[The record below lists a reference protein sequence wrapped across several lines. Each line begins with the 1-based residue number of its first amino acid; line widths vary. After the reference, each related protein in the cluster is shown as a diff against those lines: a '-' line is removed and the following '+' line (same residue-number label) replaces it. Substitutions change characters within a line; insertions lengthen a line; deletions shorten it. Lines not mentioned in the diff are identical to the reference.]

1 MLHFLYDL
9 THKLADCPNGFPDKA
24 SYVPLTELAAL
35 NAKKRQLKMNK
46 PTPTAVVVPTAI
58 IMPSAMLS
66 DGSDSEYIVA
76 PFYTPHFF
84 LDVLI
89 SSSTASYQNTVHAL
103 IDHGSDSVLID
114 PILAAR
120 LGLTPKK
127 LPKPKE
133 VTMAIGDGEKTFF
146 FDKWVPITIISS
158 DQAWTLRSCRAILA
172 PNLCVPILLGGPFLS
187 FNGFVIDHE
196 LQTCVDKKTGY
207 DLLNPPSITWNVT
220 KPRPRFSPELREL
233 QKSVV
238 MDIKNLFPQT
248 CTKLDESAASQPPCP
263 IAAVRTQ
270 IETLVTDEVLKRKSE
285 LFKQQFLNLFPPDI
299 PDVCELPDEVLMNI
313 KLRDELK
320 PMVACAYSCPKKYRE
335 GWKTLIQHL
344 ATG

>member
-58 IMPSAMLS
+58 IMPSAMLG

-114 PILAAR
+114 SHTCRSSGTHAEEIAQTKGSDYGYRRRGENIFFQQMGSHYYYFFRSSMDLALLSR
-120 LGLTPKK
+120 YFGTQP
-127 LPKPKE
+127 
-133 VTMAIGDGEKTFF
+133 
-146 FDKWVPITIISS
+146 
-158 DQAWTLRSCRAILA
+158 LRS
-172 PNLCVPILLGGPFLS
+172 NSVGWTFS
-187 FNGFVIDHE
+187 FFQWICNR
-196 LQTCVDKKTGY
+196 
-207 DLLNPPSITWNVT
+207 S
-220 KPRPRFSPELREL
+220 
-233 QKSVV
+233 
-238 MDIKNLFPQT
+238 
-248 CTKLDESAASQPPCP
+248 
-263 IAAVRTQ
+263 
-270 IETLVTDEVLKRKSE
+270 
-285 LFKQQFLNLFPPDI
+285 
-299 PDVCELPDEVLMNI
+299 
-313 KLRDELK
+313 
-320 PMVACAYSCPKKYRE
+320 
-335 GWKTLIQHL
+335 
-344 ATG
+344 